1 MDKPFVR
8 AFFALVISSFL
19 IATVALAQ
27 GPVTGT
33 MVRHQ
38 NAAFVRTMV
47 RHVAQT
53 HHIPADR
60 LRVGHETSNVLPLT
74 GKTLYL

>member
-1 MDKPFVR
+1 MDKPFAR
-8 AFFALVISSFL
+8 AFLALVISLFL
-19 IATVALAQ
+19 TATVALAQ
-27 GPVTGT
+27 EPVTG
-33 MVRHQ
+33 
-38 NAAFVRTMV
+38 AMV

-60 LRVGHETSNVLPLT
+60 LKVGHETSNVLPLT